1 MECLKFIVKGK
12 VQGVW
17 YRKYTSI
24 NFNRNN
30 IVGYVKNLP
39 NGDVEVVVRKD
50 EDTDIQKVLEILK
63 EGSPNSKVE
72 EIIMSECDEDIEFG
86 NRFEVRY

>member
-1 MECLKFIVKGK
+1 MGCLKFIVKGK

-24 NFNRNN
+24 NFNKHH
-30 IVGYVKNLP
+30 IIGYVKNLP
-39 NGDVEVVVRKD
+39 NGDVEVVVKKD
-50 EDTDIQKVLEILK
+50 DKTDIQTILNILH

-72 EIIMSECDEDIEFG
+72 EIIMSECDGDIEFG

>member
-1 MECLKFIVKGK
+1 MQCLKFIVKGK

-24 NFNRNN
+24 NFNKKN
-30 IVGYVKNLP
+30 IIGYVKNLP
-39 NGDVEVVVRKD
+39 NGDVEVVVKKD
-50 EDTDIQKVLEILK
+50 DKTDIQTILDILK
-63 EGSPNSKVE
+63 EGSPKSKVE
-72 EIIMSECDEDIEFG
+72 EIIMSECDEDVEFG

>member
-1 MECLKFIVKGK
+1 MDCLKFIVKGK

-24 NFNRNN
+24 NFNKHN
-30 IVGYVKNLP
+30 IIGYVKNLP
-39 NGDVEVVVRKD
+39 NGDVEVVVKKD
-50 EDTDIQKVLEILK
+50 KDTDIQKIFEILR
-63 EGSPNSKVE
+63 EGSPKSEVK
-72 EIIMSECDEDIEFG
+72 EIIMGECDEEIEFG